1 MKGNTMQSNDIQAD
15 AGFSAAERDA
25 VYKCIFNRRDVRGQF
40 LPDPIPD
47 AVLARLLR
55 AAHHAPSVG
64 FMQPWD
70 FIVVR
75 DIAVRQQVR
84 DAFEVANLEAAE
96 LFEDEKQK
104 TYRRLKLQGIIEAPI
119 GICITCD
126 RSRTGKVVLG
136 RTHQADMDLYSAVCA
151 VQNLWLAARAE
162 NIGVGWVSI
171 IKPDDLRE
179 ALAIPPSIQPIAY
192 LCVGYVSHFFQK
204 PDLEAA
210 GWLPRMPLS
219 DAVWIDRWN
228 RRDASDPLFGCL

>member
-1 MKGNTMQSNDIQAD
+1 MQSNEIQTD
-15 AGFSAAERDA
+15 AEFSAAERDA
-25 VYKCIFNRRDVRGQF
+25 VYKSIFNRRDVRGQF

-75 DIAVRQQVR
+75 DIAVRQRVR

-96 LFEDEKQK
+96 MFEDDRQK
-104 TYRRLKLQGIIEAPI
+104 TYRRLKLQGIVEAPI

-162 NIGVGWVSI
+162 NVGVGWVSI
-171 IKPDDLRE
+171 IKFDDLRA
-179 ALAIPPSIQPIAY
+179 ALGIPPSIQPIAY

-210 GWLPRMPLS
+210 GWLPRTPLS
-219 DAVWIDRWN
+219 DAVWIDGWQQ
-228 RRDASDPLFGCL
+228 RDGSDPLFGCL